1 MHPEHSTHSLP
12 AVTAD
17 SPEFSL
23 IAAKAL
29 IKAVSLSSV
38 RLNLSLM
45 DFPLQERKKRIK
57 TAFGNGLNLKVAPR

>member
-1 MHPEHSTHSLP
+1 MLTCNSSSFFIMHPEHSTQSLP

-17 SPEFSL
+17 SLEFSP

-29 IKAVSLSSV
+29 IKAVLLALV

-45 DFPLQERKKRIK
+45 DFSATRK
-57 TAFGNGLNLKVAPR
+57 

>member
-1 MHPEHSTHSLP
+1 MHPEHSTQSLP

-17 SPEFSL
+17 SLEFSP

-29 IKAVSLSSV
+29 IKAVLLALV

-45 DFPLQERKKRIK
+45 DFSATRK
-57 TAFGNGLNLKVAPR
+57 

>member
-45 DFPLQERKKRIK
+45 DFSATRKKEK
-57 TAFGNGLNLKVAPR
+57 N